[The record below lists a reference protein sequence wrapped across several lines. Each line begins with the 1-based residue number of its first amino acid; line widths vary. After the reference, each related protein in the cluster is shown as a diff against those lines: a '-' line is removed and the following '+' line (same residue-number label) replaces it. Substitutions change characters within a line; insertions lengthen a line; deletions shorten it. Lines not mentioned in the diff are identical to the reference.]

1 MLKKQEEVNIV
12 REEVA
17 GTTALLGPLLEGVLE
32 DRLEGEGAVGVR
44 GWMDPKLLIMNDLFS
59 KLSTY
64 VHEMKKT

>member
-1 MLKKQEEVNIV
+1 M

-44 GWMDPKLLIMNDLFS
+44 GWMDSKLLIINDLFS
-59 KLSTY
+59 IIYFSSLFLCTY
-64 VHEMKKT
+64 V

>member
-1 MLKKQEEVNIV
+1 M

-44 GWMDPKLLIMNDLFS
+44 GWMDSKLLIMNDLFS
-59 KLSTY
+59 TY
-64 VHEMKKT
+64 LHQGSRPPVYHYYRKVRLG

>member
-1 MLKKQEEVNIV
+1 M

-44 GWMDPKLLIMNDLFS
+44 GWMDSKLLIMNDLFS
-59 KLSTY
+59 TY
-64 VHEMKKT
+64 LHT